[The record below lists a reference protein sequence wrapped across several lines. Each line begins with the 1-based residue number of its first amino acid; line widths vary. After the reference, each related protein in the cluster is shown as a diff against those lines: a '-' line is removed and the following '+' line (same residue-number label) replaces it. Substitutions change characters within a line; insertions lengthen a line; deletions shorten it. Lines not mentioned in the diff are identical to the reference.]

1 MQNQTSRTAADAA
14 EHQEKRQQHCD
25 CAHHH
30 GLSRVDLRKGG
41 IRCVSIERGTSED
54 KVLRSREAESRAE
67 GESYAAYDSLPQYRR
82 SGVHTPTASAK
93 VARTDEVVALSNLDD
108 DACVGT
114 VSRRTRRVS
123 SPLRPPN
130 QVQTSCAK
138 NQERDRRRSILLLG
152 GKRARAH
159 PSAQGVLGGAEEERR
174 HCATRHERPTF
185 GLN

>member
-1 MQNQTSRTAADAA
+1 M
-14 EHQEKRQQHCD
+14 
-25 CAHHH
+25 
-30 GLSRVDLRKGG
+30 
-41 IRCVSIERGTSED
+41 
-54 KVLRSREAESRAE
+54 LRSREAESRAE